1 MQLFLGSLNYYS
13 WIIEYFTIYAWVLYE
28 LREADFHDIRRSH
41 STEVEGST
49 IYDHGHNT
57 HIDDDSGQRPAGDH
71 DHPLVTTNGQVPIK
85 VKASNREHTGA
96 HRWEKSMIP
105 FTMLKAKVAQTPVL
119 KHFDPDRRPVIVVY
133 ASKWAVPAALLQEHD
148 GLNWPVMFKI
158 RTLKPSEINY
168 GVLEKEVLALLQIL
182 DICNT
187 LLVSRDVKVLTRYST
202 LAWLM
207 QSSGLNGRLKRWAT
221 LLSI

>member
-1 MQLFLGSLNYYS
+1 
-13 WIIEYFTIYAWVLYE
+13 
-28 LREADFHDIRRSH
+28 
-41 STEVEGST
+41 
-49 IYDHGHNT
+49 
-57 HIDDDSGQRPAGDH
+57 
-71 DHPLVTTNGQVPIK
+71 
-85 VKASNREHTGA
+85 
-96 HRWEKSMIP
+96 MIA
-105 FTMLKAKVAQTPVL
+105 FIMLKAKVAQTPVL
-119 KHFDPDRRPVIVVY
+119 KHFDPDRQPVTVVY
-133 ASKWAVPAALLQEHD
+133 ASKWAVSAALLQEHD

-158 RTLKPSEINY
+158 RTLKQSEINY

-187 LLVSRDVKVLTRYST
+187 LVSRDVKVLTRYST